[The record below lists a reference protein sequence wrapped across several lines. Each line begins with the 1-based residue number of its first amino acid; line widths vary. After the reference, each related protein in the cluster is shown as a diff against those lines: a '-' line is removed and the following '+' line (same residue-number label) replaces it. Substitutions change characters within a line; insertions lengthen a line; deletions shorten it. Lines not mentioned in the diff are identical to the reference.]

1 MENREII
8 LMPKT
13 YNLKPKV
20 IFMGTPEFG
29 VIILEELIKG
39 GYPPVLAVTAPDKPV
54 GRKQILTPPPVKVIA
69 QKYNIPIF
77 QSEKIL
83 NLKSEI
89 FNLKPDLII
98 VASFG
103 QILPK
108 EILEAP
114 KYGCLNI
121 HPSLLPKYR
130 GAAPIQFAI
139 LNGDRK
145 TGVTIILMDEKIDH
159 GHIVAQKTL
168 AIREQETA
176 ATLHNKLAEL
186 GACLLLETIP
196 KWVKNMI
203 KPKKQE
209 ESQAT
214 FTKILFKEDGKINW
228 QKPAGEIER
237 KVRAF
242 NPWPGAYS
250 FADNKIIKIL
260 KVGVLKKTKSGP
272 FGSAGKTYLAA
283 DDKIAVQSGDDFI
296 IIEKLQFEGKK
307 EMGVE
312 DFLRGH
318 SNFIGIIL
326 S

>member
-1 MENREII
+1 MENNKIKII
-8 LMPKT
+8 F
-13 YNLKPKV
+13 
-20 IFMGTPEFG
+20 IGTPEFG
-29 VIILEELIKG
+29 AIVLEKLIKSG
-39 GYPPVLAVTAPDKPV
+39 HKPFLVITASDKPV

-69 QKYNIPIF
+69 EKYSIPVA
-77 QSEKIL
+77 QPEKIL
-83 NLKSEI
+83 NHKSEI
-89 FNLKPDLII
+89 LNLKPDLII
-98 VASFG
+98 VAAYS

-108 EILEAP
+108 EILDIP
-114 KYGCLNI
+114 KHGCLNV

-130 GAAPIQFAI
+130 GASPIQYVI
-139 LNGDRK
+139 LNGDKK